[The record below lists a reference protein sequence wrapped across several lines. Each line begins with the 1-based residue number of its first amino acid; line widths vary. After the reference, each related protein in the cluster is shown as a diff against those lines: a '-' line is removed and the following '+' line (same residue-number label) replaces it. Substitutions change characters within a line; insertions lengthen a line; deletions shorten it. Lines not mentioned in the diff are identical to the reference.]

1 MEPQVAIRSFLAR
14 QPVSDLIPY
23 VAYDEKRGLY
33 CLDTGIGFVF
43 ECQPLAFIG
52 PDTALILKG
61 VFESNQLP
69 SGSAIQFT
77 IYASPN
83 VKHLL
88 DGYVFLR
95 ENALG
100 AFLAGMGVGII
111 RQSMM
116 AVVTGIG
123 AGLAVA
129 YMPEIIN
136 GIVTAQF

>member
-1 MEPQVAIRSFLAR
+1 MKDLFKKVQACVARKFKRASAPENLKAALVMAAFLVLMIGKNA
-14 QPVSDLIPY
+14 
-23 VAYDEKRGLY
+23 VAGT
-33 CLDTGIGFVF
+33 TGSEFQNIYNMVV
-43 ECQPLAFIG
+43 
-52 PDTALILKG
+52 DWT
-61 VFESNQLP
+61 
-69 SGSAIQFT
+69 SGYLGKT
-77 IYASPN
+77 I
-83 VKHLL
+83 
-88 DGYVFLR
+88 
-95 ENALG
+95 ALG